1 MEELLTWYKNDMEVK
16 KSIEKLE
23 TTTQEM
29 KDQMDQLGKLQ
40 QRMDRKLSF
49 LTESSREQ
57 GG

>member
-1 MEELLTWYKNDMEVK
+1 MEVK

-40 QRMDRKLSF
+40 QRMDRKLSV

>member
-1 MEELLTWYKNDMEVK
+1 MEELLTWYRNDMEVK

-40 QRMDRKLSF
+40 QRMDRKLSV